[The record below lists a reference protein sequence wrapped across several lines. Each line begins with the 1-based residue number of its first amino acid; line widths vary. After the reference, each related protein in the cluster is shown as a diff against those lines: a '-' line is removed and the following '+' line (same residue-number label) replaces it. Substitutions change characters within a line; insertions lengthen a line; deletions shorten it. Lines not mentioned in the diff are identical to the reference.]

1 MPASVKSPRFT
12 SLVQHKV
19 KHTTWQDADFH
30 PDDFGL
36 DLADLSSMTGFLLN
50 EVPDNAGHF
59 YPPWVNEPVPLVK
72 DEPSAFMMAEPAPAR
87 PPLQQQQQQ
96 QTPQQQQQLQP
107 TAAAVAPVAEPSLG
121 DVIMGGSDTAAT
133 AGGSSS
139 LAGRLPK
146 APGTTTAVAGR
157 TTLRKTASGG
167 VTRRRASSKEEQ
179 AKKRRERNRVLARRT
194 RLRKKFFFQSL
205 QQQVARLQRENERLK
220 SIVTTRCPGSAGE
233 ILVSCASSSTP
244 SMVTDCARQ
253 ATALLDQS
261 GFLLVKALQS
271 SQPSFCV
278 TDPQMPD
285 NPIVYASDSF
295 IDLTGYDRS
304 QVLGRNC
311 RFLQGP
317 DTDPDAVAKIR
328 KGIEEGSD
336 TSVYLRQYKA
346 DGTVFWNHVFVAAL
360 RNSEHKII
368 NYVGIQHPL
377 DKEPSA
383 EVVACINN
391 GEERMDSIQEED
403 RQASWGGPWQE
414 SVTEDLSALD
424 FMASGWG
431 TD

>member
-1 MPASVKSPRFT
+1 
-12 SLVQHKV
+12 
-19 KHTTWQDADFH
+19 
-30 PDDFGL
+30 
-36 DLADLSSMTGFLLN
+36 
-50 EVPDNAGHF
+50 
-59 YPPWVNEPVPLVK
+59 
-72 DEPSAFMMAEPAPAR
+72 MMAEPPTTR

-96 QTPQQQQQLQP
+96 HTTPQHQQQIATP
-107 TAAAVAPVAEPSLG
+107 ATECSLG
-121 DVIMGGSDTAAT
+121 DVMMGGT
-133 AGGSSS
+133 GGSGSATS
-139 LAGRLPK
+139 GGLGGLGGRLSK
-146 APGTTTAVAGR
+146 APGTTAISGR

-220 SIVTTRCPGSAGE
+220 NIVTSRCPDSVGE
-233 ILVSCASSSTP
+233 ILMSCASSKTP
-244 SMVTDCARQ
+244 SMVADCTRQ

-295 IDLTGYDRS
+295 IELTGYDRS

-360 RNSEHKII
+360 RNSQHKII

-391 GEERMDSIQEED
+391 GEERMDAIQEED
-403 RQASWGGPWQE
+403 RQASWGGQWQE
-414 SVTEDLSALD
+414 SGTDDLSALD